1 MRKSLIAFITL
12 LSCGFTETP
21 EIKAPKEIRLLVAS
35 RKGALIES
43 RGHYRVY
50 DTLSQEPLTFAN
62 KGKRLWVEARDE
74 GLRLGDTLL
83 NIKQVVFIPQ
93 DKKSTLL
100 IDGIQ
105 YGGAVAIYS
114 NNGKIFCVN
123 EVNLEEYVASVLSNK
138 LDHKAE
144 REALHALAIIERT
157 RAAYLAHTGEGKNW
171 HAVAE
176 DVGYTG
182 YGSTKKKIGIE
193 EAALATR
200 SFILQSGKQN
210 APLFGFDAP
219 WCMHSAGALA
229 PLSSVARKV
238 GFDSSIYTTSAFAK
252 KDAKAAKWSYELDR
266 STLAKALKVDAIKEV
281 EVICEPKSSKV
292 RALKI
297 RDDENGMHEVD
308 FTTLQHL
315 FGHEFVQSNTFQV
328 MGMTKKGVLLE
339 GTGRG
344 IGSGLCLYSAEQMSL
359 LGQDALEILSTF
371 FPQTKVEKLDAL
383 IEQAQARAQLG
394 KKS

>member
-12 LSCGFTETP
+12 LSCGIADTP
-21 EIKAPKEIRLLVAS
+21 EIKTPKEIRLLVAT

-43 RGHYRVY
+43 RGHYRIY
-50 DTLSQEPLTFAN
+50 DTLKQEPLAFAGR
-62 KGKRLWVEARDE
+62 GKRLWVEARGS
-74 GLRLGDTLL
+74 GLRLGDNLL
-83 NIKQVVFIPQ
+83 NINQVVFIPQ

-105 YGGAVAIYS
+105 YGGAVAIYGS
-114 NNGKIFCVN
+114 DEKIFCVN
-123 EVNLEEYVASVLSNK
+123 EVNLEEYVASVLSDK

-144 REALHALAIIERT
+144 REALHALAIVERT
-157 RAAYLAHTGEGKNW
+157 RGAYLAHTGEGKNW
-171 HAVAE
+171 HAVAA

-200 SFILQSGKQN
+200 SFILQSGQSH

-219 WCMHSAGALA
+219 WCMHSAGSLA
-229 PLSSVARKV
+229 PLGAVAKKV

-252 KDAKAAKWSYELDR
+252 KDASAAKWSYELSR
-266 STLAKALKVDAIKEV
+266 EALAKALHVDAVTEV
-281 EVICEPKSSKV
+281 EAICEPKSSKV
-292 RALKI
+292 SALKV
-297 RDDENGMHEVD
+297 RDDENGIHEID
-308 FTTLQHL
+308 FLTLQRL
-315 FGHEFVQSNTFQV
+315 YGHEFVQSNTFQV
-328 MGMTKKGVLLE
+328 VGMTKKGILLE

-344 IGSGLCLYSAEQMSL
+344 LGAGLCLYSAEQMSL

-371 FPQTKVEKLDAL
+371 FPQTKVEK
-383 IEQAQARAQLG
+383 IETLAEVHAQ
-394 KKS
+394 KKSGETA

>member
-1 MRKSLIAFITL
+1 MRKGMIALLTLI
-12 LSCGFTETP
+12 SCGFAETP

-35 RKGALIES
+35 RKGTLIES

-50 DTLSQEPLTFAN
+50 DTLKQEPLAFAGR
-62 KGKRLWVEARDE
+62 GKRLWVEARHE
-74 GLRLGDTLL
+74 GLRLGDKLL
-83 NIKQVVFIPQ
+83 TIKQVVFIPQ
-93 DKKSTLL
+93 DKTSTLL

-114 NNGKIFCVN
+114 SGEKVFCVN
-123 EVNLEEYVASVLSNK
+123 EVDLEEYVASVLSNK

-144 REALHALAIIERT
+144 REALHALAIVERT
-157 RAAYLAHTGEGKNW
+157 RGAYLAHTGEGKNW

-182 YGSTKKKIGIE
+182 FGSTKKKLGIE
-193 EAALATR
+193 EAAFATR
-200 SFILQSGKQN
+200 SFILQSKQIG

-229 PLSSVARKV
+229 PLSAVVKKV

-252 KDAKAAKWSYELDR
+252 KDAAEVRWNYELSR
-266 STLAKALKVDAIKEV
+266 SSLAKALNVDAIAEV
-281 EVICEPKSSKV
+281 EAICEPKSSKV
-292 RALKI
+292 SALKV
-297 RDDENGMHEVD
+297 RDDTNGIHEID
-308 FTTLQHL
+308 FVTLQRL
-315 FGHEFVQSNTFQV
+315 FGHEFIQSNTFQITEV
-328 MGMTKKGVLLE
+328 TKKGIKLE

-344 IGSGLCLYSAEQMSL
+344 LGAGLCLYSAEQMSL

-371 FPQTKVEKLDAL
+371 FPKTSVEKIDTLAATH
-383 IEQAQARAQLG
+383 AQAKTA
-394 KKS
+394 KSA